1 MGGLPGSPPQDFIP
15 HLFWSCVI
23 TTGHVWR
30 RLIRPYRMP
39 PLCLARLVDVNTSA
53 AGKRQLADW
62 VMNLPECCQC
72 EEFLKPLRTIVHSS
86 HDLLSAEGYEC
97 LVAAFQTKNVN
108 IEVENNFARANA
120 MQTAN
125 NGHTTKSE
133 TLFAKHVLA
142 EMKTVHRTCIK
153 HQDHSQEPVVFDN
166 PPVANGLADGIE
178 SSLVK
183 PYYHES

>member
-86 HDLLSAEGYEC
+86 RDLLSGEGYEC

-108 IEVENNFARANA
+108 IEVLQEL
-120 MQTAN
+120 MQCKQPTMDIPQSLKHCLRN
-125 NGHTTKSE
+125 MCLQRWR
-133 TLFAKHVLA
+133 LFIAHVSNIRIILRNRLFSTILQLP
-142 EMKTVHRTCIK
+142 MV
-153 HQDHSQEPVVFDN
+153 
-166 PPVANGLADGIE
+166 
-178 SSLVK
+178 
-183 PYYHES
+183 